1 MKLPFFGRKAGPAE
15 AKSSVTEMSLTQA
28 ILHFVGFGTASK
40 IDVSVHT
47 AVSIPAV
54 FCAARVIAEGLAQM
68 PARVVRVRAE
78 GAALRTEPVW
88 DHPVGRLLTRRP
100 NEWQTAY
107 EFIEG
112 MVFVASLAGNAI
124 AIKNMVRGEI
134 RELLPVPP
142 GAWTVETESDW
153 TYRIRVSLEHGGS
166 QIYRPED
173 VFHIRGPALDGVLGL
188 NAAREAREA
197 LGLTKVLEIQQ
208 AKLAGNGGKPSGIL
222 SFDNPL
228 SPEARDN
235 LRTVWS
241 EQFGP
246 GGEGGIAILDSGAK
260 FNPMQLTNVDAQHL
274 ETRRFQIE
282 EIARAFRVQPIM
294 LMQSDKAAT
303 FASAE
308 QMFRNHVIHTLGP
321 WVRRFETAATRDLL
335 PVVDGET
342 LEVELD
348 ERALL
353 RGDFKDQ
360 ATYYA
365 TALGAGGQP
374 AFMSVNEVRAEI
386 GLDPVNED
394 WARKPQR
401 GAMDAG
407 AAGAGADGGT
417 A

>member
-1 MKLPFFGRKAGPAE
+1 MKLPFLSRKSA
-15 AKSSVTEMSLTQA
+15 VTEMSLTQA
-28 ILHFVGFGTASK
+28 IMHWVGFGTASK
-40 IDVSVHT
+40 VDVSVRS
-47 AVSIPAV
+47 ALSVPAV

-68 PARVVRVRAE
+68 PARVVRVRPE
-78 GAALRTEPVW
+78 GAALRTDPVW

-100 NEWQTAY
+100 NDWQTPY

-112 MVFVASLAGNAI
+112 MVFTACLAGNAI
-124 AIKNMVRGEI
+124 AIKNAVRGEI
-134 RELLPVPP
+134 RELLPVPA
-142 GAWTVETESDW
+142 GAWTVEQDTDW
-153 TYRIRVSLEHGGS
+153 TYWIRVNLARGGS
-166 QIYRPED
+166 QRYRPEE
-173 VFHIRGPALDGVLGL
+173 VLHLRGPSLDGVLGL
-188 NAAREAREA
+188 EGVREAREA
-197 LGLTKVLEIQQ
+197 IGLTKVLEVQQ

-222 SFDNPL
+222 SFDNAL
-228 SPEARDN
+228 SVEARDN
-235 LRTVWS
+235 LKKVWS
-241 EQFGP
+241 AQFGP
-246 GGEGGIAILDSGAK
+246 GGDGGIAILDSGAK

-335 PVVDGET
+335 PDPAPDEAA

-360 ATYYA
+360 ASYYA

-374 AFMSVNEVRAEI
+374 AFMAVDEVRAEI
-386 GLDPVNED
+386 GLDPVGED

-401 GAMDAG
+401 GAMDSG
-407 AAGAGADGGT
+407 GGAGAEGGT